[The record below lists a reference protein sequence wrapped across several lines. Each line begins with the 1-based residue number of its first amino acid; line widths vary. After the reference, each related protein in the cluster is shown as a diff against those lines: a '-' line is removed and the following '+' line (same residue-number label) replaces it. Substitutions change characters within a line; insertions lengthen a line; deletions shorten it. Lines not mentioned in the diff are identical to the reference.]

1 MSDNPQKRTLPA
13 YPPPQGV
20 FWSDVGS
27 ADTMVVNWH
36 IHPTDA
42 LVAEFATHG
51 QRTWSGEQL
60 VEMVGDAMWA
70 TNIRSADLLA
80 AVQTMSHT
88 PQGLSADIDATV
100 WRSVLF
106 PSMVAGWAG
115 QVPYTQERHM
125 VRAALVLL
133 TYATQRGMARLA
145 EKISGL
151 KADVITLARHR
162 LDSQMLVRPMKMAKD
177 GTLFDGTAEVVQRIS
192 QHLPERI
199 DDGLSEIER
208 NTALLNGEDLP
219 ERTQMTYRSDIY
231 WSMTTDEQLVDAELA
246 EQFAQRGYPAAIVID
261 SMADLL
267 AAMRWSDNPHNRSRL
282 KAALNGLTTVMHTSV
297 YKYKYT
303 TKKGK
308 DRWTWWARRDTAW
321 RIGVGMQ
328 TENRHAIHIEGTPSL
343 YHQMTPTH
351 GGKWYIQV
359 PADRVAALERSAG
372 SSVMTADA
380 LQVHSRLLL
389 DAHKARPDATLP
401 AGQGQLA
408 YTIKSWCEQWSGGR
422 VVVPQTQIPIGEDEA
437 ITEKIRQLFIEAAD
451 RGDKP
456 PTDRQLADELGLSL
470 QKAGTLRIRAGI
482 VKYKG
487 RKLRPAEVRTR
498 LVNALEAVKQTYPAL
513 LVAFRAP
520 PRSGVIDVV
529 INIPRKVAT
538 TDAER

>member
-13 YPPPQGV
+13 YPQPQGV

-36 IHPTDA
+36 IQPTDA

-51 QRTWSGEQL
+51 QRTWSGDQL
-60 VEMVGDAMWA
+60 VAMAGDAMWA

-80 AVQTMSHT
+80 AVQTMTHT
-88 PQGLSADIDATV
+88 SQGLSADIDATV

-125 VRAALVLL
+125 VRAALVIL

-162 LDSQMLVRPMKMAKD
+162 LDSQVLVRPMKVAKN
-177 GTLFDGTAEVVQRIS
+177 GTLFDGTPDVIRRVTRQ
-192 QHLPERI
+192 LPDRVG
-199 DDGLSEIER
+199 DVSDIER
-208 NTALLNGEDLP
+208 NTAILNGEDVP

-231 WSMTTDEQLVDAELA
+231 WSMTTDEQLLDKELT

-261 SMADLL
+261 SLADLL
-267 AAMRWSDNPHNRSRL
+267 ASMRWNDNPHNRSRL

-303 TKKGK
+303 TRKGK

-351 GGKWYIQV
+351 GGKWYVQV
-359 PADRVAALERSAG
+359 PAGRVAALERSAG
-372 SSVMTADA
+372 SSVTTADA
-380 LQVHSRLLL
+380 VDVHDRLRA
-389 DAHKARPDATLP
+389 DAPTARPDGTLP
-401 AGQGQLA
+401 AGQGQLT
-408 YTIKSWCEQWSGGR
+408 YTISSWCDQWSER
-422 VVVPQTQIPIGEDEA
+422 RAVVPPPDIAVGEDEA
-437 ITEKIRQLFIEAAD
+437 TIDSIRQLFTDAID

-456 PTDRQLADELGLSL
+456 PTDRQVADELGLSSA
-470 QKAGTLRIRAGI
+470 KARTLRIRAGI
-482 VKYKG
+482 IKYQG
-487 RKLRPAEVRTR
+487 RKLRPAEARTR
-498 LVNALEAVKQTYPAL
+498 LTDALEVVRQTYPDL
-513 LVAFRAP
+513 LVTFRAA

-538 TDAER
+538 SDAEQ